1 MKKDE
6 CVASR
11 DALAKLL
18 YDRTFS
24 FLVEW
29 INSKL
34 MPHQVDFKSIGLLDI
49 FGFENFESN
58 SFEQLCINF
67 TNEKL

>member
-1 MKKDE
+1 MKIDE
-6 CVASR
+6 CIATR

-29 INSKL
+29 LNSKL
-34 MPHQVDFKSIGLLDI
+34 SPNEGDFKSIGLLDI
-49 FGFENFESN
+49 FGFENFQTN
-58 SFEQLCINF
+58 SFE
-67 TNEKL
+67 

>member
-6 CVASR
+6 CIASR

-24 FLVEW
+24 FLIEW

-34 MPHQVDFKSIGLLDI
+34 MPH
-49 FGFENFESN
+49 
-58 SFEQLCINF
+58 
-67 TNEKL
+67 